1 MKNNIIP
8 IERLSIRHIKAI
20 ASISGAKVL
29 SDTHIHENDNH
40 IFSNAIGEISGI
52 HMVDLFSERYLLV
65 KGYYLEYWI
74 LILNRFGKRI
84 FFRLL
89 DSYFE
94 KIWEKNI
101 L

>member
-1 MKNNIIP
+1 M
-8 IERLSIRHIKAI
+8 
-20 ASISGAKVL
+20 
-29 SDTHIHENDNH
+29 ND
-40 IFSNAIGEISGI
+40 IGLFGDNEYSL
-52 HMVDLFSERYLLV
+52 DLLGKEYS
-65 KGYYLEYWI
+65 LEYWK

-94 KIWEKNI
+94 KFWEKNI

>member
-1 MKNNIIP
+1 MEIGYIVYW
-8 IERLSIRHIKAI
+8 E
-20 ASISGAKVL
+20 KVYSL
-29 SDTHIHENDNH
+29 
-40 IFSNAIGEISGI
+40 
-52 HMVDLFSERYLLV
+52 DLLG
-65 KGYYLEYWI
+65 KGYSLEYWK

-84 FFRLL
+84 FFRYIGKRIFFRIL

>member
-1 MKNNIIP
+1 MNDIGLFGVNVIFFRFIGKRIFFRIMVIILNKFGKR
-8 IERLSIRHIKAI
+8 IFFRFIRKR
-20 ASISGAKVL
+20 
-29 SDTHIHENDNH
+29 
-40 IFSNAIGEISGI
+40 IFFRI
-52 HMVDLFSERYLLV
+52 
-65 KGYYLEYWI
+65 WI

-84 FFRLL
+84 FFRIL

>member
-1 MKNNIIP
+1 MINIG
-8 IERLSIRHIKAI
+8 LF
-20 ASISGAKVL
+20 G
-29 SDTHIHENDNH
+29 DNEY
-40 IFSNAIGEISGI
+40 SL
-52 HMVDLFSERYLLV
+52 DLLGKEYS
-65 KGYYLEYWI
+65 LEYWI
-74 LILNRFGKRI
+74 LILNKFGKRIFFRFIGKRIFFRILVIILNKFGKRI

>member
-1 MKNNIIP
+1 M
-8 IERLSIRHIKAI
+8 
-20 ASISGAKVL
+20 
-29 SDTHIHENDNH
+29 ND
-40 IFSNAIGEISGI
+40 IGYIGDKWYSL
-52 HMVDLFSERYLLV
+52 DLLGKEYS
-65 KGYYLEYWI
+65 LEYWWLFWI
-74 LILNRFGKRI
+74 SLGKEYSLDLLGKEYSLEYWELILNRFGKRI